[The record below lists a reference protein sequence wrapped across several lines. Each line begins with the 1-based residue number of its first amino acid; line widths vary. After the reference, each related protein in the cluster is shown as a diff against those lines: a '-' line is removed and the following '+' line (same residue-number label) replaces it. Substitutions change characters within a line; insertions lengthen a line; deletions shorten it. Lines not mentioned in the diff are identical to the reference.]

1 MFMRSSVLS
10 GILFAFLFAPA
21 LSQENLLT
29 VAEATDFAS
38 TSRYEDVMRF
48 IGKLEAMSPH
58 IRTEIMGRTVEGRN
72 IPLMVIADPMPLS
85 PSDLKNDPRLVV
97 YVQANIHAGEV
108 EGKEAVLMFARD
120 ILGKNDPALFREVV
134 FLACPIFNADGNERI
149 SEENRAHQAGP
160 ENGVGV
166 RHNAQMLDLN
176 RDAMKAET
184 PEMRGL
190 ISHVFNRWDPA
201 VIMDCH
207 TTNGVYRQEPVT
219 FSWMVNPNGDREL
232 IRYMRDK
239 MMPAMSRNL
248 LENFDVENTFYGEF
262 MDMSNPDEG
271 YTAYASEPRYLVNYI
286 GLRNRLAILNENYV
300 YADFRSRV
308 EGTYYLIQ
316 TMLDYA
322 VENRAEI
329 KEKVR
334 SADARTL
341 ARGSD
346 PAPAD
351 SFAVTYTG
359 VPTPRKVTVKTYE
372 VERYTDDQG
381 RPRFRKTDNKLT
393 LTVPYIADYEPLI
406 CVKFPYA
413 YLITVPDPGVL
424 SNLRVHNI
432 EVEELSRAQ
441 SFEVERFDLQELAP
455 SQRLNQGHY
464 TNQVKGTFVAE
475 TRTFPAGTCLVRTA
489 QPLGSLAAYLL
500 EPQSNDGLL
509 LWNFFDSYLVPQWG
523 RGFYPY
529 PVYKVLGKTKI
540 LSKGLGE

>member
-48 IGKLEAMSPH
+48 IGKLEAMSPY

-85 PSDLKNDPRLVV
+85 PSDLKNDLRLVV

-441 SFEVERFDLQELAP
+441 SFEVERFDLQELVP

>member
-441 SFEVERFDLQELAP
+441 SFEVERFDLQELVP

-529 PVYKVLGKTKI
+529 PVYKVLGKTEI
-540 LSKGLGE
+540 LSKGLG

>member
-1 MFMRSSVLS
+1 MRSSVLS

-48 IGKLEAMSPH
+48 IGKLEAMSPY

-441 SFEVERFDLQELAP
+441 SFEVERFDLQELVP